1 MKATTNSGRGITTC
15 GISISK
21 FRTRRQPRQTQRGK
35 NQRHDTVTD
44 SIYQPF
50 SCTDASSLPSVLPRW
65 NVEFSQLGAGDFT
78 AVGSAVTLDRI
89 SIARFSVER
98 TLQNLVSPPRGSTA
112 ILLPGAGSRGAFALG
127 RQIALGQC
135 VTVANGGRVDAITRD
150 HYVSVALAVDDDV
163 WNKHAHWL
171 DPSPLAS
178 CHGARVENPGPTW
191 IGRMEAT
198 VDWIY
203 TALQTHPRAAS
214 RADVQVSIADQL
226 LVALTD
232 FGNPRCRRSLLARLA
247 RTPAHCGRARSRV
260 HPGKAF
266 RTVAAVRS
274 VQSCADP
281 GALAR
286 IWFSRDRRSLADCLR
301 QAPASERRAQNP
313 VAPLA
318 ARALD
323 YRDRHGPG
331 VLAPESVR
339 CRLSQVVW
347 RSAVSHAQASARR
360 SPGELSYPPGVSGI
374 ASVSQTF
381 DPSGRFFASN
391 SKYPLRFTY
400 HFCPPTGKK

>member
-1 MKATTNSGRGITTC
+1 M
-15 GISISK
+15 
-21 FRTRRQPRQTQRGK
+21 
-35 NQRHDTVTD
+35 
-44 SIYQPF
+44 
-50 SCTDASSLPSVLPRW
+50 LPRW

-232 FGNPRCRRSLLARLA
+232 FGNPGVAGHYSRDSRAHQRIAVERAREYIRAKLSEPLRLSDLCSHARIQARSLEYGFREIVGLSPIAYVKRL
-247 RTPAHCGRARSRV
+247 RLN
-260 HPGKAF
+260 
-266 RTVAAVRS
+266 AVRKTLSHRSPPERSITEIAMDQGFWHLSQFAVDYRKLFGEAPS
-274 VQSCADP
+274 VTRKR
-281 GALAR
+281 ALAGHR
-286 IWFSRDRRSLADCLR
+286 V
-301 QAPASERRAQNP
+301 N
-313 VAPLA
+313 
-318 ARALD
+318 
-323 YRDRHGPG
+323 
-331 VLAPESVR
+331 
-339 CRLSQVVW
+339 
-347 RSAVSHAQASARR
+347 
-360 SPGELSYPPGVSGI
+360 
-374 ASVSQTF
+374 
-381 DPSGRFFASN
+381 
-391 SKYPLRFTY
+391 
-400 HFCPPTGKK
+400 